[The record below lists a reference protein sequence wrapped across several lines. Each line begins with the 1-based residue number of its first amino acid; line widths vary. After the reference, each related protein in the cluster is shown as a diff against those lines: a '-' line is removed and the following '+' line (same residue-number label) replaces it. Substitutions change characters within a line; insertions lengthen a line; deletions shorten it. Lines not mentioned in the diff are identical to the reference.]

1 MARSLLITLLP
12 LLLPLAMYF
21 AWRAVYGTARLPAWA
36 EQVPWVSLLSIGL
49 VLAAL
54 TLGVFRLQTG
64 APPDSQY
71 VPPHYENGTLIPGH
85 FK

>member
-12 LLLPLAMYF
+12 LLLPLAIYF
-21 AWRAVYGTARLPAWA
+21 AWRAVYGNERLPAWA
-36 EQVPWVSLLSIGL
+36 ERVPWVSLLSIGL

-54 TLGVFRLQTG
+54 TLGVWRLQTG
-64 APPDSQY
+64 APAGSTY
-71 VPPHYENGTLIPGH
+71 VAPHYENGRLIPGH